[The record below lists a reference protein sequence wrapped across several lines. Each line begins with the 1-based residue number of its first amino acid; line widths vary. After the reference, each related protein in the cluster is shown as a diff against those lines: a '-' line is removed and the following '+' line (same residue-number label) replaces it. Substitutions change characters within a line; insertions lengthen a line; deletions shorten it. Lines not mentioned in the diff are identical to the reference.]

1 MKSLHALALTAAAS
15 APLLFFACSGS
26 GLGPLDRSDASADAS
41 TDVNS
46 ARPDRNVRNP
56 DAGEWSWLPGGE
68 EHWAPSPGLPN
79 FCEIRIAQTPEKDL
93 PPLQWEACPS
103 GRAGCTRLVIDWSPP
118 VIGGRQSITVISNP
132 VFRTRDGQTYVHYH
146 RHYPYPQNTATFD
159 RVMEVA
165 YRLNGEAVFAIATDL
180 RDRGEGPGSL
190 RCSPAMSV
198 GNGGLAYYTH
208 LSREDTSIFTSASW
222 NDLRQPTVSREF
234 GVKEFLGGGPS
245 QIVNEGSV
253 VITSVADVGSSAI
266 VDISKNTLL
275 FSKDPGGGVAQLE
288 DFKPV
293 VGGAVAFRVNNQ
305 VQLDFVRTD
314 ATATRLVRAPGTR
327 HVCGFAIDRGDNESL
342 VWVESD
348 TIQPASNTVLFTAPR
363 ATSEASLVRRR
374 VTAFDD
380 TDGLCGGRM
389 IANGGYALIRV
400 SEAKALL
407 IRLSDGAGW
416 EIAAEPGTVFLKEV
430 WVDDQDVW
438 LATGVKPLLDAGS
451 DAVFEDGL
459 MRFTRASLGPP
470 TLSAR

>member
-26 GLGPLDRSDASADAS
+26 GLGPLDRSDASVDAS

-46 ARPDRNVRNP
+46 ARPDRNVLNP

-103 GRAGCTRLVIDWSPP
+103 GRVGCTRLVIDWAPP
-118 VIGGRQSITVISNP
+118 VIGGRQSITQLSNP
-132 VFRTRDGQTYVHYH
+132 VLRTRSRDTFLHYV
-146 RHYPYPQNTATFD
+146 RLYPSIGNSALADRTMEIVYP
-159 RVMEVA
+159 
-165 YRLNGEAVFAIATDL
+165 LNGSAVFSLASDM
-180 RDRGEGPGSL
+180 RDRGGGAGSL
-190 RCSPAMSV
+190 RCLSAIST
-198 GNGGLAYYTH
+198 GNGGIAVYTN
-208 LSREDTSIFTSASW
+208 LGREQTNIFAAAAWSRLLVPVFT
-222 NDLRQPTVSREF
+222 REF
-234 GVKEFLGGGPS
+234 RNAELNGGPS
-245 QIVNEGSV
+245 LLSNDGTTLYAYTQTTGGAAIIDVTTNALA
-253 VITSVADVGSSAI
+253 IT
-266 VDISKNTLL
+266 
-275 FSKDPGGGVAQLE
+275 KDPGGTIAQLE

-293 VGGAVAFRVNNQ
+293 LGGAVAFRVNNQ

-327 HVCGFAIDRGDNESL
+327 HVCGFAIDRGDNEST